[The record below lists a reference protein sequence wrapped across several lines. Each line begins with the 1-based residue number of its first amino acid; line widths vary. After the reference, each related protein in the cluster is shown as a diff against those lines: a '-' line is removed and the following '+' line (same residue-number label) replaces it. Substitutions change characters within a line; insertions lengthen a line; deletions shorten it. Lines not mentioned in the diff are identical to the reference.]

1 MRIANVGGPV
11 KLLVVAEASTSRSIA
26 SAPKIQ
32 LTSRPSAIDETPL
45 QG

>member
-1 MRIANVGGPV
+1 MRIANVGGLV
-11 KLLVVAEASTSRSIA
+11 KLLVAGEAVDVEIDA

-32 LTSRPSAIDETPL
+32 LTSRPSPIDETPL

>member
-11 KLLVVAEASTSRSIA
+11 KLLVVAEGVHVEIDV

-32 LTSRPSAIDETPL
+32 LTSRPSPIDETPM